1 MALNVKLEE
10 MADEQLVEI
19 VRSKDQELYG
29 EIIRRYQTKLV
40 HYLKKFIHS
49 EDELKDV
56 MQDVFIKA
64 FRNLYSFDI
73 SRRFSPWIYR
83 IAHNEAIN
91 HSKKHWKESILLDEN
106 DWLFFED
113 KQDFI
118 DNFDVTLTKSLIE
131 KELTLIKDKY
141 REPLILY
148 FFEQKSYEEISEMLK
163 IPKSTVGTL
172 ILRGKKILKENLE
185 KKYARN

>member
-1 MALNVKLEE
+1 MALNANLGELT
-10 MADEQLVEI
+10 DEQLVEV
-19 VRSKDQELYG
+19 VRSKNQELYG
-29 EIIRRYQTKLV
+29 EVIKRYQTKLV

-49 EDELKDV
+49 DDELKDV
-56 MQDVFIKA
+56 LQDVFIKA
-64 FRNLYSFDI
+64 FRNLYSFDT
-73 SRRFSPWIYR
+73 SKRFSPWIYR
-83 IAHNEAIN
+83 ITHNEAIN
-91 HSKKHWKESILLDEN
+91 YIKKHWKETILLDDN

-118 DNFDVTLTKSLIE
+118 DNLDITLTKSLIE
-131 KELTLIKDKY
+131 KELSLIKDKY

-163 IPKSTVGTL
+163 IPKSTVGIL

-185 KKYARN
+185 KQYARN